1 MACEGVQSAAT
12 LAKLDCELDPD
23 VPTFSLAS
31 NVKEDIPAKTT
42 NTILFMSILI
52 YLRLKVNFYS

>member
-12 LAKLDCELDPD
+12 LAKLDCELELG

-31 NVKEDIPAKTT
+31 NDKDDILAKTT
-42 NTILFMSILI
+42 NTILFISVLILS
-52 YLRLKVNFYS
+52 YMTKS